1 MAKRRSKKQI
11 QQQKNHEI
19 ILYIISLIALA
30 LICIS
35 LIQLGSA
42 GEFFDRTLKN
52 LFGDIPYYFLM
63 ILLIGYCLFILVKGQ
78 LLALKSRYVVGSLFF
93 MIGLII
99 FSTIFLTKEIGLQL
113 IDLKNVATSDLG
125 ILQMLLYGSFSQ
137 FFGYYGSMIFGIVF
151 ILIGLIIY
159 FMISVSTYLQKTGK
173 HLKKQNQQIKTKV
186 ANNLMKMDKNPSKRK
201 FLDYFKDDEVIEN
214 NKINIDKEVIE
225 TGEKSDDVLAFT
237 KPDIIDS
244 NVDEVVV
251 DFVEVNDN
259 DLPFDDSDLTN
270 MEEKEIVINKN
281 IKLNAKDYKLPSFD
295 LLNNPKTS
303 DALSINQRNAKEK
316 AIQLKNFLKEGF
328 DLDIDIVN
336 INIGPSF
343 TKLEITLSTGIKI
356 NKITSLEND
365 IKYALAVNQ
374 IRIEAPIPGKSAIGI
389 EIPNAKSNLITLK
402 EVLSDIDFEKENKL
416 VVGLG
421 KDINGRSI
429 YTSLNMM
436 PHLLVAGATGSGKS
450 VCINGIITSILMNAH
465 YNEVKLLLIDPKK
478 VELSVYNGLPHLLA
492 PVINDPK
499 AASIALK
506 RIVDEMDSR
515 YNTFNEHKARNI
527 EVYNE
532 YVKKFNDKIVDDN
545 LKLEILPY
553 IVVVIDE
560 LADLMMVSPKEVDD
574 CIMRIT
580 QMARAA
586 GIHLIVATQR
596 PSTDIITGTI
606 KANIPS
612 RIAFAVS
619 SNIDSRTIL
628 NGSGAEKLLG
638 RGDMLFAKQG
648 ASAPIRLQG
657 AYLSSKEIESVVYA
671 IKRQNIFTTTNEAF
685 ENLDEDQIKVDLV
698 ESSDEKYDEVEEFVK
713 KQETISASQIQR
725 YFKVGYN
732 RAANLID
739 DLEKNGIIDGQNGQK
754 PRNVLIRNEELE

>member
-1 MAKRRSKKQI
+1 MARRRSKKEI
-11 QQQKNHEI
+11 SKQKNKEI
-19 ILYIISLIALA
+19 ILYIISLVLIAL
-30 LICIS
+30 IFVSIFKF
-35 LIQLGSA
+35 GSA
-42 GEFFDRTLKN
+42 GLFLDNLLKN
-52 LFGDIPYYFLM
+52 IFGDIPYYFFM
-63 ILLIGYCLFILVKGQ
+63 FLLLGNCGYILVK
-78 LLALKSRYVVGSLFF
+78 ARVLKLTSRYVVGSLFF

-99 FSTIFLTKEIGLQL
+99 LSAAFTTEQTGLEIINIKDLSNSELGL
-113 IDLKNVATSDLG
+113 
-125 ILQMLLYGSFSQ
+125 LQMVLYGVFSNFFSLYGSI
-137 FFGYYGSMIFGIVF
+137 IFGVIF
-151 ILIGLIIY
+151 LIIGLIIY
-159 FMISVSTYLQKTGK
+159 FMISISTYLQKTGK
-173 HLKKQNQQIKTKV
+173 HIRLKNEELKQKILDNEKNKPTKT
-186 ANNLMKMDKNPSKRK
+186 NRK
-201 FLDYFKDDEVIEN
+201 KLLDYFKDDKLETSENINEQEVFTFSPEEIFEES
-214 NKINIDKEVIE
+214 NKNIDFEKTDSIIKENEIE
-225 TGEKSDDVLAFT
+225 
-237 KPDIIDS
+237 
-244 NVDEVVV
+244 
-251 DFVEVNDN
+251 
-259 DLPFDDSDLTN
+259 LPFDDILI
-270 MEEKEIVINKN
+270 EQKKEQEIIIKKN
-281 IKLNAKDYKLPSFD
+281 IKSEAKDYKLPSFD

-303 DALSINQRNAKEK
+303 DALIINQKNAQEK
-316 AIQLKNFLKEGF
+316 ALQLKQFLSDGF
-328 DLDIDIVN
+328 GLEIEISN
-336 INIGPSF
+336 INIGPSI
-343 TKLEITLSTGIKI
+343 TKLEVTLSPGIKVS
-356 NKITSLEND
+356 KITSLERD
-365 IKYALAVNQ
+365 IKLALAVKE

-389 EIPNAKSNLITLK
+389 EIPNAKNNLITLK
-402 EVLSDIDFEKENKL
+402 EVLKDIDFEKENKL

-429 YTSLNMM
+429 YTSLNKM

-478 VELSVYNGLPHLLA
+478 VELSIYNGLPHLIA

-506 RIVDEMDSR
+506 RVVDEMDYR
-515 YNTFNEHKARNI
+515 YQLFAEHKSRNI

-532 YVKKFNDKIVDDN
+532 FVSKFNKKVVDDN
-545 LKLEILPY
+545 LKLEPLPY

-560 LADLMMVSPKEVDD
+560 LADLMMISPKEVDD

-628 NGSGAEKLLG
+628 NSSGAEKLLG
-638 RGDMLFAKQG
+638 KGDMLFSKQG
-648 ASAPIRLQG
+648 SSAPIRLQG
-657 AYLSSKEIESVVYA
+657 AYLSDKEIENVVYA
-671 IKRQNIFTTTNEAF
+671 IKKQNIFIDTNKNF
-685 ENLDEDQIKVDLV
+685 DDLDEDSKLV
-698 ESSDEKYDEVEEFVK
+698 ETFEIEDEKYYEVEDFVK

-739 DLEKNGIIDGQNGQK
+739 ELERNKIIDGPNGSK